1 MDEATWYLDSD
12 DSSPLGSPSTPP
24 MLNGEW
30 PCLPAADCCCT
41 PVGTMGRLQEAS
53 LQGRPFLEPR
63 SDPSAHN

>member
-30 PCLPAADCCCT
+30 PCLPQQTVAALLWVLWAGYKKPACKA
-41 PVGTMGRLQEAS
+41 GHS
-53 LQGRPFLEPR
+53 
-63 SDPSAHN
+63 

>member
-30 PCLPAADCCCT
+30 PCLPQQALAVLLWGLWEGCKK
-41 PVGTMGRLQEAS
+41 PAGRAKHS
-53 LQGRPFLEPR
+53 
-63 SDPSAHN
+63 

>member
-30 PCLPAADCCCT
+30 PCYPPAVLLAVSTMRRLP
-41 PVGTMGRLQEAS
+41 EAS
-53 LQGRPFLEPR
+53 RRSKASPR
-63 SDPSAHN
+63 TRV

>member
-30 PCLPAADCCCT
+30 PCLPPAKCCCI
-41 PVGTMGRLQEAS
+41 PVGTVARQAIART
-53 LQGRPFLEPR
+53 QV
-63 SDPSAHN
+63 

>member
-30 PCLPAADCCCT
+30 PCLPPANCCCT
-41 PVGTMGRLQEAS
+41 PMGTMARQAIART
-53 LQGRPFLEPR
+53 QV
-63 SDPSAHN
+63 